1 MAADKQYK
9 KRVSISI
16 EPDLMKWS
24 KEQAKKENRPFSNLI
39 ETLLKEYQAK
49 LAKPAK

>member
-1 MAADKQYK
+1 MATEKQYK

-16 EPDLMKWS
+16 EPDLMQWS

-39 ETLLKEYQAK
+39 ETLIKEYKAK
-49 LAKPAK
+49 LEAAK